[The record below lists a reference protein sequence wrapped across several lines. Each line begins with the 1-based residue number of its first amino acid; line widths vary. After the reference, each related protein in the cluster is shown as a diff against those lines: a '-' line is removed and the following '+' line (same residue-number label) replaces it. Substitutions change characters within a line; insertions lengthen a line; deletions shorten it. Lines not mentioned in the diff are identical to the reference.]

1 MCLPWLA
8 WVVPEVLAVIDIII
22 YAVSGV
28 MVSTQNERPNTS
40 CDKIE
45 LQDARYAIW
54 AGFGLSVI
62 LSFIVFGTLSAQ
74 ISLDLKYQV

>member
-74 ISLDLKYQV
+74 RSP